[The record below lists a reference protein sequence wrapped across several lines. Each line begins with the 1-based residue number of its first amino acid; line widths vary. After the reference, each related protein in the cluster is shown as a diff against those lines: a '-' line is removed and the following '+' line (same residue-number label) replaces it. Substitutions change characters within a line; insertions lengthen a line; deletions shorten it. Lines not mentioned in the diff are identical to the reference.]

1 MAGSERQVTNTR
13 VLHIGPPTARST
25 RLLERSGSQP
35 AGLDAAAEC
44 CLLMFLE
51 HRDRLEAEWIM
62 RVSLRRAELVHRSIL
77 GASST
82 KTASKPA
89 GNGLAGAPVEAI
101 SRSAVIGSGS
111 QQLGGHRGGYWRCC
125 N

>member
-1 MAGSERQVTNTR
+1 
-13 VLHIGPPTARST
+13 
-25 RLLERSGSQP
+25 
-35 AGLDAAAEC
+35 
-44 CLLMFLE
+44 MFLE

-111 QQLGGHRGGYWRCC
+111 QQLGVHQGGYLGTGVAAIKHSRSLGGGGCWRC
-125 N
+125 